1 MMSKM
6 SGLEEIEQHVLS
18 WGTHAHVV
26 GPQELR
32 ERVARVAKELVKR
45 YGEDVKR
52 ET

>member
-1 MMSKM
+1 MRL

-26 GPQELR
+26 SPQELR
-32 ERVARVAKELVKR
+32 ERVRKVAAELVNR

-52 ET
+52 GA